1 MGPPLSRTGFQRTA
15 VGPTR
20 RRIRTV
26 PDAHA
31 EHASRAEDETHMA
44 DNTCNCTRQECAFSG
59 DGRLCDMLDR
69 AGVPRDGKW
78 RTLIFY
84 MRGLGEFSTL
94 SDAQKARI
102 QQLLVDVLNRR
113 DFSETSYHDVLRA
126 DRDIRVEPYEC
137 RMREALQETERLA
150 REFRSMLHQRRGDMD
165 KLEQESVRAVES
177 GLDPAEVVRL
187 LRATFSE
194 MREQMDSD
202 AARVGELTVT
212 DPLTGLGNR
221 RAFERALA
229 AGEVAW
235 QGGTALALVLFDVDR
250 FKHINDQHGHRI
262 GDQVLRTV
270 AEVLR
275 RKVDDCNRSVGAGAG
290 ECASVVARFGGE
302 EFALVLTGEGA
313 LRAGEI
319 AESVR
324 AGLENVSFAIRDGQG
339 QVVEH
344 GVRVTLSAGV
354 AHARPGLAEP
364 LADSL
369 FDQADQALYEA
380 KREGRNRVRVAVGGD
395 APAA

>member
-1 MGPPLSRTGFQRTA
+1 
-15 VGPTR
+15 
-20 RRIRTV
+20 
-26 PDAHA
+26 
-31 EHASRAEDETHMA
+31 MA
-44 DNTCNCTRQECAFSG
+44 DNACNCSHRQCTFSG
-59 DGRLCDMLDR
+59 EERLCEMLDR
-69 AGVPRDGKW
+69 AGVPPDSKW

-94 SDAQKARI
+94 SDDQKVRI
-102 QQLLVDVLNRR
+102 QQLLVEVLQRR
-113 DFSETSYHDVLRA
+113 DFSDQSYHEVLRA

-137 RMREALQETERLA
+137 RMREALQEAERLA

-165 KLEQESVRAVES
+165 KLEQDSVRAVES

-194 MREQMDSD
+194 VRAQLDDD

-221 RAFERALA
+221 RAFDTALA
-229 AGEVAW
+229 AGEAAW
-235 QGGTALALVLFDVDR
+235 NDGIPVALVLFDVDR
-250 FKHINDQHGHRI
+250 FKLINDQHGHRI

-275 RKVDDCNRSVGAGAG
+275 RKVDECNHSVDNS
-290 ECASVVARFGGE
+290 ECASVVARYGGE

-313 LRAGEI
+313 ERADEI

-324 AGLENVSFAIRDGQG
+324 AGLEGVRFAIRDSHG

-344 GVRVTLSAGV
+344 GVRVTTSAGV
-354 AHARPGLAEP
+354 AHARAGLAAP
-364 LADSL
+364 LTDSL
-369 FDQADQALYEA
+369 FDLADNALYEA
-380 KREGRNRVRVAVGGD
+380 KRAGRNRVRVAG
-395 APAA
+395 

>member
-1 MGPPLSRTGFQRTA
+1 
-15 VGPTR
+15 
-20 RRIRTV
+20 
-26 PDAHA
+26 
-31 EHASRAEDETHMA
+31 MA
-44 DNTCNCTRQECAFSG
+44 DNTCNCSRQQCTFSG
-59 DGRLCDMLDR
+59 EERLCEMLDR
-69 AGVPRDGKW
+69 AGVPHDSKW

-84 MRGLGEFSTL
+84 MRGLGEFSTMN
-94 SDAQKARI
+94 DDQKARI
-102 QQLLVDVLNRR
+102 QQLLVDVLHRR
-113 DFSETSYHDVLRA
+113 DFSDQSYHKVLRA

-150 REFRSMLHQRRGDMD
+150 REFRTMLHQRRGDMD
-165 KLEQESVRAVES
+165 KLEQDSVRAVES
-177 GLDPAEVVRL
+177 GLDPTEVVRL

-194 MREQMDSD
+194 VREQMDND
-202 AARVGELTVT
+202 AIRVGELTVT

-221 RAFERALA
+221 RAFDTALA

-235 QGGTALALVLFDVDR
+235 KGGTPLALVLFDVDR
-250 FKHINDQHGHRI
+250 FKRINDQHGHRI

-275 RKVDDCNRSVGAGAG
+275 RKVEDCNSSLSVGAEEAEGAG

-313 LRAGEI
+313 QRAGEI

-324 AGLENVSFAIRDGQG
+324 AGLEGVSFAIRDGQG

-354 AHARPGLAEP
+354 AHARPGMPEP
-364 LADSL
+364 LTDSL
-369 FDQADQALYEA
+369 FDLADKAMYEA
-380 KREGRNRVRVAVGGD
+380 KREGRNRVRVIRDGAD
-395 APAA
+395 ALTPDA

>member
-1 MGPPLSRTGFQRTA
+1 
-15 VGPTR
+15 
-20 RRIRTV
+20 
-26 PDAHA
+26 
-31 EHASRAEDETHMA
+31 MA
-44 DNTCNCTRQECAFSG
+44 QDNTCNCARRECAFSG

-94 SDAQKARI
+94 SDGQKARI

-113 DFSETSYHDVLRA
+113 DFSEASYHDVLRA

-137 RMREALQETERLA
+137 RMREALHETERLA

-165 KLEQESVRAVES
+165 RLEQDSVRAVES
-177 GLDPAEVVRL
+177 GLDPSEVVRL

-194 MREQMDSD
+194 VREQMDND

-221 RAFERALA
+221 RAFDAALA
-229 AGEVAW
+229 AGEAAW
-235 QGGTALALVLFDVDR
+235 AAGTPLALVLFDVDR
-250 FKHINDQHGHRI
+250 FKLINDQHGHRI

-275 RKVDDCNRSVGAGAG
+275 RKVDDCNRTVGEGVG
-290 ECASVVARFGGE
+290 ECASAVVRFGGE
-302 EFALVLTGEGA
+302 EFAVVLTGEGA
-313 LRAGEI
+313 QRAGEI
-319 AESVR
+319 AESMR
-324 AGLENVSFAIRDGQG
+324 AGLEGVSFAIRDAQG

-344 GVRVTLSAGV
+344 GVRVTMSAGV
-354 AHARPGLAEP
+354 AHARHGLSAPLAE
-364 LADSL
+364 SL
-369 FDQADQALYEA
+369 FDLADKALYEA
-380 KREGRNRVRVAVGGD
+380 KRDGRNRVRVFLAEDGGE
-395 APAA
+395 PV

>member
-1 MGPPLSRTGFQRTA
+1 MRERTYSHG
-15 VGPTR
+15 
-20 RRIRTV
+20 
-26 PDAHA
+26 A
-31 EHASRAEDETHMA
+31 ENETFMA
-44 DNTCNCTRQECAFSG
+44 QDNTCNCTRHNCAFSG
-59 DGRLCDMLDR
+59 EGRLCDVLDR

-94 SDAQKARI
+94 SDEQKARI

-113 DFSETSYHDVLRA
+113 DFSEASYHDVLRA

-137 RMREALQETERLA
+137 RMREALQEAERLA
-150 REFRSMLHQRRGDMD
+150 REFRAMLHQRRGDMD
-165 KLEQESVRAVES
+165 RLEQDSVRAVES

-194 MREQMDSD
+194 VREQLEND

-221 RAFERALA
+221 RAFDAALA
-229 AGEVAW
+229 AGEAAW
-235 QGGTALALVLFDVDR
+235 NGGNPLALVLFDVDR
-250 FKHINDQHGHRI
+250 FKLINDQHGHRI

-275 RKVDDCNRSVGAGAG
+275 RKVDECNRSVGEGAG
-290 ECASVVARFGGE
+290 ECASAVARFGGE

-324 AGLENVSFAIRDGQG
+324 AGLEGVSFAIRDGHG

-354 AHARPGLAEP
+354 AHARPGLAAP
-364 LADSL
+364 LAESL
-369 FDQADQALYEA
+369 FDLADKALYEA
-380 KREGRNRVRVAVGGD
+380 KREGRNRVRVFVAEDDGRSK
-395 APAA
+395 